1 MPPELRVHRLQGE
14 KATSWPKH
22 RGGKPH
28 LDKGFVVRGHVDPEQ
43 QGGVAVDGLV
53 QDDSTV
59 VEQGLLAADERP
71 DGRQRADQP
80 PHVRGRVVHGRLDGC
95 ARVLD
100 VQHLEGWMG
109 VTICGDTRR
118 RCWHPRPGL
127 APLPALEAGT
137 HRRGRGS
144 GGRRWRW
151 GRRPPCNARRRGG
164 RPPPTAASPA
174 RRTCSRTAGSSWWW
188 PPRSPQKSGPWRCT
202 GTCRPRPAS
211 ACRDR
216 PAELAWCLLQS
227 RC

>member
-1 MPPELRVHRLQGE
+1 MPPELHVHRLQGE

-109 VTICGDTRR
+109 VTICGDT
-118 RCWHPRPGL
+118 
-127 APLPALEAGT
+127 
-137 HRRGRGS
+137 
-144 GGRRWRW
+144 
-151 GRRPPCNARRRGG
+151 
-164 RPPPTAASPA
+164 
-174 RRTCSRTAGSSWWW
+174 
-188 PPRSPQKSGPWRCT
+188 
-202 GTCRPRPAS
+202 
-211 ACRDR
+211 
-216 PAELAWCLLQS
+216 
-227 RC
+227 